1 MGRPSERKGP
11 RREGEAK
18 AIEKRPNVS
27 GKVLELRCIVGEQTV
42 CLGGLRC
49 GLMPAIGGGLPQL
62 CVSRISGA
70 GRRRGREVEEMEKV
84 QTPSFWRE
92 GDVLPPKD
100 ETHGKKRASKKHKTA
115 TSTEP
120 SFAWSKVNKE
130 PFKLKVGRGLIPEWE
145 GTGG

>member
-1 MGRPSERKGP
+1 MKLDDEEPWGDQVKEWGP
-11 RREGEAK
+11 REGGVE

-70 GRRRGREVEEMEKV
+70 RWTGREVEMEKV
-84 QTPSFWRE
+84 QTLSFWR
-92 GDVLPPKD
+92 G
-100 ETHGKKRASKKHKTA
+100 
-115 TSTEP
+115 
-120 SFAWSKVNKE
+120 
-130 PFKLKVGRGLIPEWE
+130 
-145 GTGG
+145 

>member
-1 MGRPSERKGP
+1 MKLDDEEPWGARVKERGP

-62 CVSRISGA
+62 CVSRISGGEKERKRSGGDGKGPDA
-70 GRRRGREVEEMEKV
+70 EFLERGQCSAAESRDAQKEKY
-84 QTPSFWRE
+84 Q
-92 GDVLPPKD
+92 
-100 ETHGKKRASKKHKTA
+100 
-115 TSTEP
+115 
-120 SFAWSKVNKE
+120 
-130 PFKLKVGRGLIPEWE
+130 
-145 GTGG
+145 